1 MANFFEEYMITPN
14 LLNKFSNVL
23 KPSTNNYF
31 SSGNDAIY
39 NYGTIGNAANDY
51 INGTPSQGA
60 ISDTITGKNNGNSA
74 ITNAIDD
81 YVKTPNTSNFD
92 KTKLANALAAMPKTT
107 TGLTSQPQF
116 TVTPSRV
123 DYSQFIGLSPI
134 TQRYLYGG
142 M

>member
-1 MANFFEEYMITPN
+1 MAN
-14 LLNKFSNVL
+14 
-23 KPSTNNYF
+23 
-31 SSGNDAIY
+31 
-39 NYGTIGNAANDY
+39 YGLIGNATNDY
-51 INGTPSQGA
+51 IKGTPSQGI

-74 ITNAIDD
+74 ITNAIND
-81 YVKTPNTSNFD
+81 YVKTPNTSKFD

-123 DYSQFIGLSPI
+123 DYSQFIGLSPV

>member
-1 MANFFEEYMITPN
+1 MAN
-14 LLNKFSNVL
+14 
-23 KPSTNNYF
+23 
-31 SSGNDAIY
+31 
-39 NYGTIGNAANDY
+39 YGLIGNAANDY
-51 INGTPSQGA
+51 IKGTPSQGI

-81 YVKTPNTSNFD
+81 YVKTPNTPNFD

>member
-51 INGTPSQGA
+51 IQGTQSQGI

-81 YVKTPNTSNFD
+81 YVKTPNTSKFD
-92 KTKLANALAAMPKTT
+92 KTKLANALAAMPKSS
-107 TGLTSQPQF
+107 TGSTSQSQF
-116 TVTPSRV
+116 MVTPSRV
-123 DYSQFIGLSPI
+123 DYSQYMGLSPI

>member
-1 MANFFEEYMITPN
+1 MAN
-14 LLNKFSNVL
+14 
-23 KPSTNNYF
+23 
-31 SSGNDAIY
+31 
-39 NYGTIGNAANDY
+39 YGLIGNAVNDY
-51 INGTPSQGA
+51 IQGTPSQG
-60 ISDTITGKNNGNSA
+60 IITDTITGKNNGNSA

-116 TVTPSRV
+116 TVTPSMV
-123 DYSQFIGLSPI
+123 DYSQYIGLSPI

-142 M
+142 L

>member
-1 MANFFEEYMITPN
+1 MAN
-14 LLNKFSNVL
+14 
-23 KPSTNNYF
+23 
-31 SSGNDAIY
+31 
-39 NYGTIGNAANDY
+39 YGLIGNAANDY
-51 INGTPSQGA
+51 IKGTPSQS
-60 ISDTITGKNNGNSA
+60 IITDTITGKNNGNSA

-81 YVKTPNTSNFD
+81 YVKTHNTSNFD

>member
-1 MANFFEEYMITPN
+1 MAN
-14 LLNKFSNVL
+14 
-23 KPSTNNYF
+23 
-31 SSGNDAIY
+31 
-39 NYGTIGNAANDY
+39 YGLIGNAVNDY
-51 INGTPSQGA
+51 IKGTPSQGI
-60 ISDTITGKNNGNSA
+60 ISDIITGKNNGNSA

-81 YVKTPNTSNFD
+81 YVKTPDTSKFD
-92 KTKLANALAAMPKTT
+92 KTKFANALAAMPKTT

-123 DYSQFIGLSPI
+123 DYSQFIGLSPE

>member
-1 MANFFEEYMITPN
+1 MAN
-14 LLNKFSNVL
+14 
-23 KPSTNNYF
+23 
-31 SSGNDAIY
+31 
-39 NYGTIGNAANDY
+39 YGLIGNTANDY
-51 INGTPSQGA
+51 IKGTPSQGI

-81 YVKTPNTSNFD
+81 YVKTPNTSIFD

>member
-1 MANFFEEYMITPN
+1 MAN
-14 LLNKFSNVL
+14 
-23 KPSTNNYF
+23 
-31 SSGNDAIY
+31 
-39 NYGTIGNAANDY
+39 YGLIGNAANDY
-51 INGTPSQGA
+51 IKGMPSQGI
-60 ISDTITGKNNGNSA
+60 ISDAITGKNNGNSA

-123 DYSQFIGLSPI
+123 DYSQYMGLSPI

>member
-1 MANFFEEYMITPN
+1 MAN
-14 LLNKFSNVL
+14 
-23 KPSTNNYF
+23 
-31 SSGNDAIY
+31 
-39 NYGTIGNAANDY
+39 YGLIGNAADDY
-51 INGTPSQGA
+51 IKGTPSQGI

>member
-1 MANFFEEYMITPN
+1 MAN
-14 LLNKFSNVL
+14 
-23 KPSTNNYF
+23 
-31 SSGNDAIY
+31 
-39 NYGTIGNAANDY
+39 YGLIGNTANDY
-51 INGTPSQGA
+51 IKGTPSQGI

-74 ITNAIDD
+74 IANAIDD
-81 YVKTPNTSNFD
+81 YVKTPDTSKFD

-116 TVTPSRV
+116 MVTPSRV

>member
-1 MANFFEEYMITPN
+1 MAN
-14 LLNKFSNVL
+14 
-23 KPSTNNYF
+23 
-31 SSGNDAIY
+31 
-39 NYGTIGNAANDY
+39 YGLIGNAANDY
-51 INGTPSQGA
+51 IKGTPSQS
-60 ISDTITGKNNGNSA
+60 IITDTITGKNNGNSA

-123 DYSQFIGLSPI
+123 DYSQFIGLSTM

>member
-1 MANFFEEYMITPN
+1 MAN
-14 LLNKFSNVL
+14 
-23 KPSTNNYF
+23 
-31 SSGNDAIY
+31 
-39 NYGTIGNAANDY
+39 YGLIGNAANDY
-51 INGTPSQGA
+51 IKGTPSQG
-60 ISDTITGKNNGNSA
+60 IITDTITGKNNGNSA

-92 KTKLANALAAMPKTT
+92 KTKLVNALAAMPKTT

>member
-1 MANFFEEYMITPN
+1 MAN
-14 LLNKFSNVL
+14 
-23 KPSTNNYF
+23 
-31 SSGNDAIY
+31 
-39 NYGTIGNAANDY
+39 YGLIGNAANNY
-51 INGTPSQGA
+51 IKGTPSQS
-60 ISDTITGKNNGNSA
+60 IITDTITGKDNGNSA
-74 ITNAIDD
+74 ITNVIDD

-123 DYSQFIGLSPI
+123 DYSQYMGLSPM

>member
-1 MANFFEEYMITPN
+1 MAN
-14 LLNKFSNVL
+14 
-23 KPSTNNYF
+23 
-31 SSGNDAIY
+31 
-39 NYGTIGNAANDY
+39 YGLIGNAADDY
-51 INGTPSQGA
+51 IKGTPSQGI

-81 YVKTPNTSNFD
+81 YVKTPNTSKFD

>member
-1 MANFFEEYMITPN
+1 MAN
-14 LLNKFSNVL
+14 
-23 KPSTNNYF
+23 
-31 SSGNDAIY
+31 
-39 NYGTIGNAANDY
+39 YGLIGNAANDY
-51 INGTPSQGA
+51 IKGTPSQS
-60 ISDTITGKNNGNSA
+60 IITDTITGKNNGNSA

>member
-1 MANFFEEYMITPN
+1 MAN
-14 LLNKFSNVL
+14 
-23 KPSTNNYF
+23 
-31 SSGNDAIY
+31 
-39 NYGTIGNAANDY
+39 YGLIGNATNDY
-51 INGTPSQGA
+51 IKGTPSQG
-60 ISDTITGKNNGNSA
+60 IITDTITGKNNGKSA

>member
-1 MANFFEEYMITPN
+1 MAN
-14 LLNKFSNVL
+14 
-23 KPSTNNYF
+23 
-31 SSGNDAIY
+31 
-39 NYGTIGNAANDY
+39 YGLIGNAANDY
-51 INGTPSQGA
+51 IKGTPSQGI

-74 ITNAIDD
+74 IANAIDD
-81 YVKTPNTSNFD
+81 YVKTPDTSKFD
-92 KTKLANALAAMPKTT
+92 KIKLANALAAMPKTT

>member
-1 MANFFEEYMITPN
+1 MAN
-14 LLNKFSNVL
+14 
-23 KPSTNNYF
+23 
-31 SSGNDAIY
+31 
-39 NYGTIGNAANDY
+39 YGLIGNATNDY
-51 INGTPSQGA
+51 IKGTPSQGI

-116 TVTPSRV
+116 TVTPSSV
-123 DYSQFIGLSPI
+123 DYSQYMGLSPM

-142 M
+142 L

>member
-1 MANFFEEYMITPN
+1 MAN
-14 LLNKFSNVL
+14 
-23 KPSTNNYF
+23 
-31 SSGNDAIY
+31 
-39 NYGTIGNAANDY
+39 YGLISNAANDY
-51 INGTPSQGA
+51 INGTPSQG
-60 ISDTITGKNNGNSA
+60 IITDTITGKNNGNSA

-92 KTKLANALAAMPKTT
+92 KTKLANALAAMPKIT

-116 TVTPSRV
+116 MVTPSRV
-123 DYSQFIGLSPI
+123 DCSQFIGLSRI

>member
-1 MANFFEEYMITPN
+1 MAN
-14 LLNKFSNVL
+14 
-23 KPSTNNYF
+23 
-31 SSGNDAIY
+31 
-39 NYGTIGNAANDY
+39 YGLIGNATNDY
-51 INGTPSQGA
+51 IKGTPSQG
-60 ISDTITGKNNGNSA
+60 IITDTITGKNNGNSA
-74 ITNAIDD
+74 ITNAIDN

>member
-1 MANFFEEYMITPN
+1 MAN
-14 LLNKFSNVL
+14 
-23 KPSTNNYF
+23 
-31 SSGNDAIY
+31 
-39 NYGTIGNAANDY
+39 YGLIGNAVNDY
-51 INGTPSQGA
+51 IKGMPSQG
-60 ISDTITGKNNGNSA
+60 IIIDTITGKNNGNSA
-74 ITNAIDD
+74 IANAIDD

-123 DYSQFIGLSPI
+123 DYSQYMGLSPM

>member
-1 MANFFEEYMITPN
+1 MAN
-14 LLNKFSNVL
+14 
-23 KPSTNNYF
+23 
-31 SSGNDAIY
+31 
-39 NYGTIGNAANDY
+39 YGLIGNATNDY
-51 INGTPSQGA
+51 IKGTPSQSI

-92 KTKLANALAAMPKTT
+92 KTKLANALATMPKTT

>member
-1 MANFFEEYMITPN
+1 MAN
-14 LLNKFSNVL
+14 
-23 KPSTNNYF
+23 
-31 SSGNDAIY
+31 
-39 NYGTIGNAANDY
+39 YGLIGNAANDY
-51 INGTPSQGA
+51 IKGTPSQGI
-60 ISDTITGKNNGNSA
+60 ISDTITGKNNRNSA

>member
-1 MANFFEEYMITPN
+1 MAN
-14 LLNKFSNVL
+14 
-23 KPSTNNYF
+23 
-31 SSGNDAIY
+31 
-39 NYGTIGNAANDY
+39 YGLIGNATNDY
-51 INGTPSQGA
+51 IKGIPSQGI

-81 YVKTPNTSNFD
+81 YVKAPNISNFD

-116 TVTPSRV
+116 MVTPSRV

>member
-1 MANFFEEYMITPN
+1 MAN
-14 LLNKFSNVL
+14 
-23 KPSTNNYF
+23 
-31 SSGNDAIY
+31 
-39 NYGTIGNAANDY
+39 YGLIGNAANDY
-51 INGTPSQGA
+51 INGTPSQGI

-123 DYSQFIGLSPI
+123 DYSQFMGLSPM

>member
-1 MANFFEEYMITPN
+1 MAN
-14 LLNKFSNVL
+14 
-23 KPSTNNYF
+23 
-31 SSGNDAIY
+31 
-39 NYGTIGNAANDY
+39 YGLIGNAANDY
-51 INGTPSQGA
+51 IKGTPSQG
-60 ISDTITGKNNGNSA
+60 IITDTITGKNNGNSA

-123 DYSQFIGLSPI
+123 DYSQFIGLSPE

-142 M
+142 L

>member
-1 MANFFEEYMITPN
+1 MAN
-14 LLNKFSNVL
+14 
-23 KPSTNNYF
+23 
-31 SSGNDAIY
+31 
-39 NYGTIGNAANDY
+39 YGLIGNATNDY
-51 INGTPSQGA
+51 IKGTPSQG
-60 ISDTITGKNNGNSA
+60 IIIDTITGKNNGNSA

-123 DYSQFIGLSPI
+123 DYSQFIGLSPE

>member
-1 MANFFEEYMITPN
+1 MAN
-14 LLNKFSNVL
+14 
-23 KPSTNNYF
+23 
-31 SSGNDAIY
+31 
-39 NYGTIGNAANDY
+39 YGLIGNAANDY
-51 INGTPSQGA
+51 IKGTPSQGI

-81 YVKTPNTSNFD
+81 YVKTPNTSKFD

-107 TGLTSQPQF
+107 TGLTSQPQL

>member
-1 MANFFEEYMITPN
+1 MAN
-14 LLNKFSNVL
+14 
-23 KPSTNNYF
+23 
-31 SSGNDAIY
+31 
-39 NYGTIGNAANDY
+39 YGLIGNAVNDY
-51 INGTPSQGA
+51 IQGTPSQG
-60 ISDTITGKNNGNSA
+60 IITDTITGKNNGNSA

-92 KTKLANALAAMPKTT
+92 KTKLANALAAIPKTT

-123 DYSQFIGLSPI
+123 DYSQFIGLSPM

>member
-1 MANFFEEYMITPN
+1 MAN
-14 LLNKFSNVL
+14 
-23 KPSTNNYF
+23 
-31 SSGNDAIY
+31 
-39 NYGTIGNAANDY
+39 YGLIGNAANDY
-51 INGTPSQGA
+51 IKGTPSQGI